1 MERPEQIARDMESSI
16 RILLTIYN
24 EDADDAGDDDIGIP
38 EGKFPRNVSK
48 FILEKT
54 LEIVNEAL
62 HEGTLRGLEEARKTV
77 SHSELIRQALRP

>member
-1 MERPEQIARDMESSI
+1 MNRPEEIARDMESSI
-16 RILLTIYN
+16 RILLTTYEN
-24 EDADDAGDDDIGIP
+24 DEDDISEQDIGIP

-62 HEGTLRGLEEARKTV
+62 HEGTLRGLKEAEKLVNEPSR
-77 SHSELIRQALRP
+77 